1 MLTLCTGA
9 DRTALSRHLADKL
22 VRQAAAEPGQILLV
36 PEQFS
41 HEAERTLCQVGGD
54 GISRYAEV
62 LSFSRLWNRVA
73 AAYGGAARAYLDQGG
88 RLLAMALA
96 AEQTASKIHLYASV
110 LRRPEFLADLV
121 KMTEEFQS
129 YCLTPTA
136 LLEAAGRSEGQFA
149 QKLTELALLYEG
161 YLALTAQGAADPAEK
176 LAVLADRLVETD
188 WAASHRIWVDGFS
201 DFTGAELRVLEAL
214 LRRLSGEAPSPA
226 PAAVNRN
233 FEQSRFQALR
243 EG

>member
-73 AAYGGAARAYLDQGG
+73 AAYGGAARPISTRADGCWPWLWPRNRPPPKSISMRRCCGG
-88 RLLAMALA
+88 R
-96 AEQTASKIHLYASV
+96 SS
-110 LRRPEFLADLV
+110 
-121 KMTEEFQS
+121 S
-129 YCLTPTA
+129 
-136 LLEAAGRSEGQFA
+136 
-149 QKLTELALLYEG
+149 
-161 YLALTAQGAADPAEK
+161 
-176 LAVLADRLVETD
+176 
-188 WAASHRIWVDGFS
+188 RIW
-201 DFTGAELRVLEAL
+201 
-214 LRRLSGEAPSPA
+214 
-226 PAAVNRN
+226 
-233 FEQSRFQALR
+233 
-243 EG
+243 